1 MKTILYIG
9 LGGFLGAISRYEISI
24 FINKYNQSQ
33 FPCSTLAVNILGS
46 ILIGFIMSWSVNISP
61 IPNNIKLFLTTGC
74 MGGLTTFST
83 FSYETV
89 VLFNE
94 GNIILSILSIFSN
107 LFFSILGV
115 CVGMYI
121 CRLIS

>member
-33 FPCSTLAVNILGS
+33 FPYSTLAVNILGS

-94 GNIILSILSIFSN
+94 GNILLSILSIFSN

>member
-33 FPCSTLAVNILGS
+33 FPYSTLAVNILGS

-61 IPNNIKLFLTTGC
+61 IQNNIKLFLTTGC

-94 GNIILSILSIFSN
+94 GNILLSILSIFSN

>member
-9 LGGFLGAISRYEISI
+9 LGGFLGAISRYEISV

-33 FPCSTLAVNILGS
+33 FPYSTLVVNILGS
-46 ILIGFIMSWSVNISP
+46 LLIGFIMSWNININT
-61 IPNNIKLFLTTGC
+61 IPSDIKLFLTTGC

-89 VLFNE
+89 ALFNE
-94 GNIILSILSIFSN
+94 GNILLSILSVFFN
-107 LFFSILGV
+107 LFLSILGV
-115 CVGMYI
+115 CLGIYI
-121 CRLIS
+121 CRLIN